1 MISYTSAHKSGRT
14 FRERNQTMHPNKRAW
29 IVSAIV
35 AGFVVIVAG
44 CVLLATWRPV
54 VSEARVSGLRLALP
68 EGTQLVAAHQG
79 RHGES
84 RVLYQVPDKG
94 YLETV
99 ELSDYYGY
107 SDFYHEVA
115 EANPEMISG
124 NLHSGFYW
132 AGSSAG
138 YGEALSGL
146 STFGVGGSRYG
157 YVYTYHTASD
167 NGGVLVIRYGEAFP
181 EKWLIRSIE
190 LADWE
195 E

>member
-1 MISYTSAHKSGRT
+1 
-14 FRERNQTMHPNKRAW
+14 MHHNNKRAW
-29 IVSAIV
+29 IVSTAI
-35 AGFVVIVAG
+35 AGLVIVVA
-44 CVLLATWRPV
+44 VVVFLATWRPV
-54 VSEARVSGLRLALP
+54 VSEARVSGYRLSLP
-68 EGTQLVAAHQG
+68 EGTQLMGSYNG

-84 RVLYQVPDKG
+84 RALYRVPDKG

-99 ELSDYYGY
+99 ELSDHYGY

-115 EANPEMISG
+115 EGNPEMISG
-124 NLHSGFYW
+124 NLHSGFRW

-138 YGEALSGL
+138 YGEALSNL
-146 STFGVGGSRYG
+146 STFAIGGSRYK
-157 YVYTYHTASD
+157 YCYTYHTESD
-167 NGGVLVIRYGEAFP
+167 FDGVLIIRYGEVHP

>member
-1 MISYTSAHKSGRT
+1 
-14 FRERNQTMHPNKRAW
+14 MHPNKRAW
-29 IVSAIV
+29 IWSAIIT
-35 AGFVVIVAG
+35 GIVIVVA
-44 CVLLATWRPV
+44 VVVFLATWRPIA
-54 VSEARVSGLRLALP
+54 SEARVSGYRLPLP
-68 EGTQLVAAHQG
+68 EGTQLMGSYNG
-79 RHGES
+79 RHGEARS
-84 RVLYQVPDKG
+84 LYRVPDKG

-138 YGEALSGL
+138 YGEALSNL
-146 STFGVGGSRYG
+146 SAFGVGGSRNA
-157 YVYTYHTASD
+157 YVYRTESD
-167 NGGVLVIRYGEAFP
+167 FDGALVIRYGEAFP
-181 EKWLIRSIE
+181 EKWIVRSIE

>member
-1 MISYTSAHKSGRT
+1 MHK
-14 FRERNQTMHPNKRAW
+14 MHKRAW
-29 IVSAIV
+29 IWSAVIAGLAIV
-35 AGFVVIVAG
+35 VAVVVF
-44 CVLLATWRPV
+44 LATWRPFV
-54 VSEARVSGLRLALP
+54 PEARVSGYRLPMP
-68 EGTQLVAAHQG
+68 EGIQLMGSYNG
-79 RHGES
+79 RHGEA
-84 RVLYQVPDKG
+84 RALYRVPDKG

-99 ELSDYYGY
+99 QLSSRYSY

-138 YGEALSGL
+138 YGEALSRL
-146 STFGVGGSRYG
+146 STFGVGGSGYS

-181 EKWLIRSIE
+181 EKWLVKSIE

>member
-1 MISYTSAHKSGRT
+1 MHK
-14 FRERNQTMHPNKRAW
+14 KRAW

-35 AGFVVIVAG
+35 AGFIIVVASV
-44 CVLLATWRPV
+44 VFLATWRPV
-54 VSEARVSGLRLALP
+54 VSEARVSGYRLPMP
-68 EGTQLVAAHQG
+68 EGTQLVGTYQG
-79 RHGES
+79 RHGEP
-84 RVLYQVPDKG
+84 RALYKVPDKGG

-99 ELSDYYGY
+99 ELSAKYGY

-138 YGEALSGL
+138 YGEALSRL

-181 EKWLIRSIE
+181 EKWLVKSIE
-190 LADWE
+190 LAGWE

>member
-1 MISYTSAHKSGRT
+1 MGVPFVRGIKMHK
-14 FRERNQTMHPNKRAW
+14 KRAW

-35 AGFVVIVAG
+35 AGFIIVVASV
-44 CVLLATWRPV
+44 VFLATWRPV
-54 VSEARVSGLRLALP
+54 VSEARVSGYRLPMP
-68 EGTQLVAAHQG
+68 EGTQLVGTYQG
-79 RHGES
+79 RHGEP
-84 RVLYQVPDKG
+84 RALYRVPDKG

-99 ELSDYYGY
+99 ELSPDYGY

-138 YGEALSGL
+138 YGEALSRL

-181 EKWLIRSIE
+181 EKWLVRSIE